1 MRKSII
7 AGLLCALAAGNV
19 VAAPEVIVSCDTQ
32 QGKKLE
38 VTFDRASDD
47 LVVNYGDDLTAP
59 KYHAVKKTNDM
70 FWNSEYNSP
79 QKVKDTI
86 MYMLQGDEQAKFSVT
101 DYGDHTLVM
110 VSVDNDNV
118 PVFEDA
124 CRDIK
129 QFNFSDQ
136 LTANMAWVDDN

>member
-7 AGLLCALAAGNV
+7 AGVLFGL
-19 VAAPEVIVSCDTQ
+19 VAVNAVASPEVIVSCDTQ
-32 QGKKLE
+32 QGKQLE
-38 VTFDRASDD
+38 VIFNKSDD
-47 LVVNYGDDLTAP
+47 GLVVNYGTDLDTP
-59 KYHAVKKTNDM
+59 KYSVVKKTNDM

-86 MYMLQGDEQAKFSVT
+86 MYFIQGDEQGKFTVT
-101 DYGDHTLVM
+101 DYGDHTLVTLN
-110 VSVDNDNV
+110 VDRDNQV
-118 PVFEDA
+118 ILEDA